1 MAFKKIDNNQ
11 IEIVKALR
19 SVGATVQSIASIG
32 KGCPDLLVGYR
43 YKNYLMEIKDGS
55 NKLTKHEELWQSKW
69 MGCSYN
75 VRTVYEA
82 YLIIGIKEGK

>member
-1 MAFKKIDNNQ
+1 MGYKKIDNNQ
-11 IEIVKALR
+11 TEIVEALR
-19 SVGATVQSIASIG
+19 SVGATVQSIANIG

-43 YKNYLMEIKDGS
+43 YKNYLMEIKDGL

-69 MGCSYN
+69 MGCCYN
-75 VRTVYEA
+75 VRTAEEA

>member
-11 IEIVKALR
+11 TEIVEALR

-43 YKNYLMEIKDGS
+43 YKNYLMEIKDGL

-69 MGCSYN
+69 MGCCYN
-75 VRTVYEA
+75 VRTVDEA
-82 YLIIGIKEGK
+82 YLIIGLKGK

>member
-1 MAFKKIDNNQ
+1 MGYKKIDNNQ
-11 IEIVKALR
+11 TEIVEALR
-19 SVGATVQSIASIG
+19 AVGATVQSIASIG

-55 NKLTKHEELWQSKW
+55 NKLTKHEELWQRKW
-69 MGCSYN
+69 MGCCYN

-82 YLIIGIKEGK
+82 YLIIGLKGK

>member
-1 MAFKKIDNNQ
+1 MGYKKIDNNQ

-19 SVGATVQSIASIG
+19 SIGATVQSIASIG

-69 MGCSYN
+69 MGCCYN
-75 VRTVYEA
+75 VRTAEEA